1 MAFIMIYDEQPGYNN
16 VCEARKYQADA
27 LTDYIE
33 HHDKTKERKYYNI
46 DDNMV
51 FSIAPFDTTGLK
63 GEYLDVYHFIKD
75 DDTICLISCNFKK
88 LSGLCGYINRTT
100 GPL

>member
-1 MAFIMIYDEQPGYNN
+1 MI
-16 VCEARKYQADA
+16 
-27 LTDYIE
+27 
-33 HHDKTKERKYYNI
+33 
-46 DDNMV
+46 